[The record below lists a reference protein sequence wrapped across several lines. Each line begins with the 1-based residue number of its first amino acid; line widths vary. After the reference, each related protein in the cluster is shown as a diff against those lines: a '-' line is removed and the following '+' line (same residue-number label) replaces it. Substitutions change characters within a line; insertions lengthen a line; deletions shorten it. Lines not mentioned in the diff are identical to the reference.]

1 MTVAIFVKDFCFRN
15 SEMSAI
21 ALSIDFDLVLNNQ
34 IAIVKGSTTML
45 YIKGGSGSTYYGYN
59 NKYLDIARTINEKY
73 GLTVAV
79 SLNKLFSKLDLKDEL
94 QSVFKAMNTH
104 YQVLFAGV
112 SSGAVAAIEQAP
124 EIYDLQ
130 RFLLINP
137 PFTISLPKI
146 KRSLEAKKD
155 ATFNFVFG
163 SNDPTYRFLPLLD
176 NVKSQSPINLK
187 IVEGADHNF
196 KGMQN
201 EFKSLFVKF
210 VEDNSK
216 YQNNTI

>member
-1 MTVAIFVKDFCFRN
+1 
-15 SEMSAI
+15 MSAI

-34 IAIVKGSTTML
+34 IAIVKVSTTML
-45 YIKGGSGSTYYGYN
+45 FIKGGSGSTYYGYN

-79 SLNKLFSKLDLKDEL
+79 SSNKLFSKIDLKAEL

-112 SSGAVAAIEQAP
+112 SSGAIAAIEQSP
-124 EIYDLQ
+124 DIYDLQ
-130 RFLLINP
+130 KLLLINP

-163 SNDPTYRFLPLLD
+163 SNDPSYRFLPLLE
-176 NVKSQSPINLK
+176 NVKSQSSINLK

-196 KGMQN
+196 KGMES
-201 EFKSLFVKF
+201 EFKELFINF
-210 VEDNSK
+210 VE
-216 YQNNTI
+216 NNLKS

>member
-1 MTVAIFVKDFCFRN
+1 M
-15 SEMSAI
+15 
-21 ALSIDFDLVLNNQ
+21 IDFSTDYNLHLNNQ

-45 YIKGGSGSTYYGYN
+45 FIKGGSGSTYYGYN

-79 SLNKLFSKLDLKDEL
+79 SSNKLFSVIDLKAEF
-94 QSVFKAMNTH
+94 QSVFTAMNTH

-112 SSGAVAAIEQAP
+112 SSGAVAAIEQSP
-124 EIYDLQ
+124 DIYDLQ
-130 RFLLINP
+130 KLLLINQ
-137 PFTISLPKI
+137 PFTISLPKV
-146 KRSLEAKKD
+146 KKSLEAKKD

-163 SNDPTYRFLPLLD
+163 SNDPTYRFLPLFD
-176 NVKSQSPINLK
+176 NVKTQSSINLK

-196 KGMQN
+196 KNMEN